1 MARRSTRRTRSTRST
16 RNRRQRGGGVQ
27 TSQQWFDPA
36 AYPPSAGGLLGGG
49 AALSTAPTA
58 DAVRPVL
65 ASTFQAVGGGG
76 RSRRQRGGGGQTSQ
90 QWFDPAVYPP
100 SAGLL
105 GGGAALSTAPTADAV
120 RPVLLSTFP
129 GGNGQMG
136 GGKTRRGKRSM
147 SGGFSPSIMGGFVAN
162 AQAVAV
168 PLVLYL
174 AYHTMVPKKGGH
186 AAGSR
191 RTRRRSHPTK
201 K

>member
-36 AYPPSAGGLLGGG
+36 AYPPSAG
-49 AALSTAPTA
+49 
-58 DAVRPVL
+58 
-65 ASTFQAVGGGG
+65 
-76 RSRRQRGGGGQTSQ
+76 
-90 QWFDPAVYPP
+90 
-100 SAGLL
+100 GLL